1 MSNVLG
7 LDEIQVEAMPGFKF
21 AGGSI
26 GDIVSG
32 LVVYLFPLAGLLLLL
47 YLLFGG
53 LQMMTSAGDPKKMEG
68 AKQKLTNALIGF
80 IIVFT
85 SYWIVQIVGKVLGI
99 EIISEI
105 F

>member
-1 MSNVLG
+1 MELAQINFDTLKQAIGVKPELSS
-7 LDEIQVEAMPGFKF
+7 F
-21 AGGSI
+21 GSI
-26 GDIVSG
+26 ISE
-32 LVVYLFPLAGLLLLL
+32 LLLYLFPLAGLLLLL

-80 IIVFT
+80 IIVFA

>member
-7 LDEIQVEAMPGFKF
+7 LDEIQAEAMPRFKF

-80 IIVFT
+80 IIVFA